1 VSKEKPLAQLSLLAE
16 LALST
21 LSVRTFTSIEAR

>member
-1 VSKEKPLAQLSLLAE
+1 MQDAE

-21 LSVRTFTSIEAR
+21 LYN